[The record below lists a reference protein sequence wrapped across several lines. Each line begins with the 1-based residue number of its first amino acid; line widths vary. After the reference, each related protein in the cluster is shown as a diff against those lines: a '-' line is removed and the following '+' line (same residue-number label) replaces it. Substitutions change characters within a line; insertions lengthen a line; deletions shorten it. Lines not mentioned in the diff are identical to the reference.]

1 CICGCKAK
9 SSWVNYL
16 EKHPTILFVGGGSGG
31 HIYPNVAVLDRLNEL
46 GVKIDARFV
55 VSERAID
62 ESILTKLDLRG
73 HTIGAK
79 PLSLRPRGFVDFV
92 KAFKRAER
100 ESFELI
106 RTTGARAMLAT
117 GGFVSG
123 PALKAASR
131 AGIPNAMVN
140 LDAVPG
146 KSNRFTARYAS
157 DLFSAYETTKLGKAQ
172 QISVP
177 LRPSVVNHVS
187 AEQARLALGLDP
199 TLDTLLVF
207 GGSQGGG
214 TINMALAELVGRAT
228 VRDLFAGW
236 QVLHLTGEG
245 DYEAVRE
252 AYARRGIP
260 GRVEVFCSEM
270 GRAWGAATVA
280 VCRAGAG
287 TVAES
292 WANAVPCL
300 YMPYPFHKDE
310 HQRLNAAPVVNRG
323 GGMLLKDR
331 VDVHD
336 NVGELMGPLRDLMK
350 NTLRR
355 EQMKK
360 ALIESRPIDGATT
373 LAEWVVTVL
382 GLAVSPSK
390 LLR

>member
-1 CICGCKAK
+1 MTE
-9 SSWVNYL
+9 S
-16 EKHPTILFVGGGSGG
+16 PTILFVGGGSGG
-31 HIYPNVAVLDRLNEL
+31 HIYPNVAVHERLVEL
-46 GVKIDARFV
+46 GVDIDARFV

-62 ESILTKLDLRG
+62 DQILKKLELRG
-73 HTIGAK
+73 HAISAL
-79 PLSLRPRGFVDFV
+79 PLSLKPSGFIKFY
-92 KAFKRAER
+92 KAIKRAEL
-100 ESFELI
+100 ETFDLI
-106 RTTGARAMLAT
+106 RATNAKAMLAT

-123 PALKAASR
+123 PALKAANR

-146 KSNRFTARYAS
+146 KSNKFTARYAS

-172 QISVP
+172 QIGVP
-177 LRPSVVNHVS
+177 LRQSVVNHVS
-187 AEQARLALGLDP
+187 AEQARLSLGLDP
-199 TLDTLLVF
+199 AMNTLLVF

-214 TINMALAELVGRAT
+214 TINKAMAELVSRAT
-228 VRDLFAGW
+228 VRDLFHGW
-236 QVLHLTGEG
+236 QVLHMTGEAELEMVRG
-245 DYEAVRE
+245 AYEK
-252 AYARRGIP
+252 YGIP
-260 GRVEVFCSEM
+260 GRVEPFCNQM
-270 GRAWGAATVA
+270 GRAWGAATLA

-331 VDVHD
+331 VDKHD

-350 NTLRR
+350 NHLRR
-355 EQMKK
+355 EQMQK
-360 ALIESRPIDGATT
+360 ALEESRPLDGATT
-373 LAEWVVTVL
+373 LAEWLITVL

>member
-1 CICGCKAK
+1 MDKQ
-9 SSWVNYL
+9 
-16 EKHPTILFVGGGSGG
+16 PTILFVGGGSGG
-31 HIYPNVAVLDRLNEL
+31 HIYPNVAVLERLSEL
-46 GVKIDARFV
+46 GIEVDARFI

-62 ESILTKLDLRG
+62 DSILRKLDLRG
-73 HTIGAK
+73 HAISAK
-79 PLSLRPRGFVDFV
+79 PLSMKPRGLMLFY
-92 KAFKRAER
+92 KAFKRAEQ
-100 ESFELI
+100 ETYELI
-106 RTTGARAMLAT
+106 RATNAKAMLTT

-123 PALKAASR
+123 PALKAGSR
-131 AGIPNAMVN
+131 ASIPNAMVN

-157 DLFSAYETTKLGKAQ
+157 SLFSAYETTQLRKAQ
-172 QISVP
+172 QIGVP
-177 LRPSVVNHVS
+177 LRQSVVNHVS
-187 AEQARLALGLDP
+187 PQQARLSIGLDP
-199 TLDTLLVF
+199 ELETLLVF

-214 TINMALAELVGRAT
+214 TINQAMAELVSRAT
-228 VRDLFAGW
+228 LRGLFDGW
-236 QVLHLTGEG
+236 QVLHLTGEQ
-245 DYEAVRE
+245 DHALVKA
-252 AYARRGIP
+252 AYAKHGIA
-260 GRVEVFCSEM
+260 GRVEPFCTQM

-336 NVGELMGPLRDLMK
+336 NVAELMGPLRDLMR

-355 EQMKK
+355 EQMRK
-360 ALIESRPIDGATT
+360 ALVESRPMDGATT
-373 LAEWVVTVL
+373 LAEWLITVL

>member
-1 CICGCKAK
+1 VAK
-9 SSWVNYL
+9 
-16 EKHPTILFVGGGSGG
+16 KPTILFVGGGSGG
-31 HIYPNVAVLDRLNEL
+31 HIYPNVAVLERLNEL
-46 GVKIDARFV
+46 GIKIDARFV

-62 ESILTKLDLRG
+62 DSILKKLDLRG
-73 HTIGAK
+73 HAISAL
-79 PLSLRPRGFVDFV
+79 PLSMKPRGLMQFY
-92 KAFKRAER
+92 KAFKHAEL
-100 ESFELI
+100 ETYDLI
-106 RTTGARAMLAT
+106 RATNAKAMLTT

-123 PALKAASR
+123 PALKAGSR

-157 DLFSAYETTKLGKAQ
+157 DLFSAYETTQLRKAQ
-172 QISVP
+172 QIGVP
-177 LRPSVVNHVS
+177 LRQSVINHVS
-187 AEQARLALGLDP
+187 PQQARLSIGLDP
-199 TLDTLLVF
+199 ELETLLIF

-214 TINMALAELVGRAT
+214 TINQAMAELVSRAT
-228 VRDLFAGW
+228 LRGLFDGW
-236 QVLHLTGEG
+236 QVLHLTGEQ
-245 DYEAVRE
+245 DLEMVRE
-252 AYARRGIP
+252 AYTQHGIM
-260 GRVEVFCSEM
+260 GRVEPFCTQM

-300 YMPYPFHKDE
+300 YMPYPFHRDQ

-331 VDVHD
+331 IEVHD

-355 EQMKK
+355 EQMRK
-360 ALIESRPIDGATT
+360 ALVESRPLDGATT
-373 LAEWVVTVL
+373 LAEWLITVL
-382 GLAVSPSK
+382 GLAISPSK
-390 LLR
+390 LMRR

>member
-1 CICGCKAK
+1 MAK
-9 SSWVNYL
+9 D
-16 EKHPTILFVGGGSGG
+16 KPTILFVGGGSGG
-31 HIYPNVAVLDRLNEL
+31 HIYPNVAVLERLHEL

-62 ESILTKLDLRG
+62 DSILKKLDLRG
-73 HTIGAK
+73 HAISAL
-79 PLSLRPRGFVDFV
+79 PLSLKPRGLIKFY
-92 KAFKRAER
+92 KAFKRAEL
-100 ESFELI
+100 ETYDLI
-106 RTTGARAMLAT
+106 RATNAKAMLTT

-123 PALKAASR
+123 PALKAGAR
-131 AGIPNAMVN
+131 AAIPCGMVN

-157 DLFSAYETTKLGKAQ
+157 DLFSAYETTQLRKAQ
-172 QISVP
+172 QIGVP
-177 LRPSVVNHVS
+177 LRQSVVNHVS
-187 AEQARLALGLDP
+187 AEQARLSLGLDP
-199 TLDTLLVF
+199 ELNTLLVF

-214 TINMALAELVGRAT
+214 TVNTAMAELVSRAT
-228 VRDLFAGW
+228 VRDLFTGW
-236 QVLHLTGEG
+236 QVLHLTGEA
-245 DYEAVRE
+245 DLEMVRKAYEKH
-252 AYARRGIP
+252 GIA
-260 GRVEVFCSEM
+260 GRVEPFCTQM
-270 GRAWGAATVA
+270 GRAWGAATLA

-300 YMPYPFHKDE
+300 YMPYPFHRDE

-331 VDVHD
+331 IDKHD

-350 NTLRR
+350 NHLRR
-355 EQMKK
+355 EQMQK
-360 ALIESRPIDGATT
+360 ALKESRPLDGATT
-373 LAEWVVTVL
+373 LAEWLITVL

>member
-1 CICGCKAK
+1 MDTKP
-9 SSWVNYL
+9 
-16 EKHPTILFVGGGSGG
+16 PTILFVGGGSGG
-31 HIYPNVAVLDRLNEL
+31 HIYPNVAVYERLADI
-46 GVKIDARFV
+46 GIDIDARFI
-55 VSERAID
+55 VSEREID
-62 ESILTKLDLRG
+62 DSILKKLELRG
-73 HTIGAK
+73 HAISAL
-79 PLSLRPRGFVDFV
+79 PLSVKPSGFLRFY
-92 KAFKRAER
+92 KAFKRSEY
-100 ESFELI
+100 ETFDLI
-106 RTTGARAMLAT
+106 RATGARAMLAT

-146 KSNRFTARYAS
+146 KSNKFTARYAS
-157 DLFSAYETTKLGKAQ
+157 DLFSSYETTKLCKAQ
-172 QISVP
+172 QIGVP
-177 LRPSVVNHVS
+177 LRQGVISHVS
-187 AEQARLALGLDP
+187 PEQARLSLGLNP
-199 TLDTLLVF
+199 ALNTLLVF

-214 TINMALAELVGRAT
+214 TINKAMAELVSRAT
-228 VRDLFAGW
+228 VRDLFQGW
-236 QVLHLTGEG
+236 QVLHMTGEQ
-245 DYEAVRE
+245 DLEMVRDAYEKHN
-252 AYARRGIP
+252 IP
-260 GRVEVFCSEM
+260 GRVEPFCNQM
-270 GRAWGAATVA
+270 GRAWGSATLA

-292 WANAVPCL
+292 WVNAVPCL

-350 NTLRR
+350 NHLRR
-355 EQMKK
+355 EQMQK
-360 ALIESRPIDGATT
+360 ALEESRPLDGATM
-373 LAEWVVTVL
+373 LADWLITVL

>member
-1 CICGCKAK
+1 MDKNK
-9 SSWVNYL
+9 
-16 EKHPTILFVGGGSGG
+16 PTILFVGGGSGG
-31 HIYPNVAVLDRLNEL
+31 HIYPNAAVVERLSEL
-46 GVKIDARFV
+46 GVDLDGRFV

-62 ESILTKLDLRG
+62 DSILKKLDQRG
-73 HTIGAK
+73 HAISAL
-79 PLSLRPRGFVDFV
+79 PLSLKPSGFIKFY
-92 KAFKRAER
+92 KAFKRAEL
-100 ESFELI
+100 ETYDLI
-106 RTTGARAMLAT
+106 RATNAKAMLAT

-123 PALKAASR
+123 PALKAGDR
-131 AGIPNAMVN
+131 AGIPCAMVN

-172 QISVP
+172 QIGVP
-177 LRPSVVNHVS
+177 LRQSVINHVS
-187 AEQARLALGLDP
+187 PQQARLSLGLDP
-199 TLDTLLVF
+199 ELNTLLIF

-214 TINMALAELVGRAT
+214 TVNKAMAELVSRAT

-236 QVLHLTGEG
+236 QLLHMTGEE
-245 DYEAVRE
+245 DLAMVRK
-252 AYARRGIP
+252 AYDKHGIA
-260 GRVEVFCSEM
+260 GRVEPFCTQM
-270 GRAWGAATVA
+270 GRAWGAATLA

-331 VDVHD
+331 VDKHD

-350 NTLRR
+350 NHLRR
-355 EQMKK
+355 EQMQK
-360 ALIESRPIDGATT
+360 ALQESQPLDGATT
-373 LAEWVVTVL
+373 LAEWLITVL

>member
-1 CICGCKAK
+1 MDTKP
-9 SSWVNYL
+9 
-16 EKHPTILFVGGGSGG
+16 PTILFVGGGSGG
-31 HIYPNVAVLDRLNEL
+31 HIYPNVAVYERLADI
-46 GVKIDARFV
+46 GIDIDARFI
-55 VSERAID
+55 VSEREID
-62 ESILTKLDLRG
+62 DSILKKLELRG
-73 HTIGAK
+73 HAISAL
-79 PLSLRPRGFVDFV
+79 PLSVKPSGFLRFY
-92 KAFKRAER
+92 KAFKRSEY
-100 ESFELI
+100 ETFDLI
-106 RTTGARAMLAT
+106 RATGARAMLAT

-146 KSNRFTARYAS
+146 KSNKFTARYAS
-157 DLFSAYETTKLGKAQ
+157 DLFSSYETTKLGKAQ
-172 QISVP
+172 QIGVP
-177 LRPSVVNHVS
+177 LRQGVISHVS
-187 AEQARLALGLDP
+187 PEQARLSLGLNP
-199 TLDTLLVF
+199 ALNTLLVF

-214 TINMALAELVGRAT
+214 TINKAMAELVSRAT
-228 VRDLFAGW
+228 VRDLFQGW
-236 QVLHLTGEG
+236 QVLHMTGEQ
-245 DYEAVRE
+245 DLEMVRDAYEKHN
-252 AYARRGIP
+252 IP
-260 GRVEVFCSEM
+260 GRVEPFCNQM
-270 GRAWGAATVA
+270 GRAWGSATLA

-292 WANAVPCL
+292 WVNAVPCL

-350 NTLRR
+350 NHLRR
-355 EQMKK
+355 EQMQK
-360 ALIESRPIDGATT
+360 ALEESRPLDGATM
-373 LAEWVVTVL
+373 LADWLITVL